1 MLLSP
6 LSASTLQ
13 MALAVG
19 LIKSS
24 GVLFVAFQ
32 ERFQSTSAE
41 TSLLSTVH
49 NAVYSVS
56 GVYATLQILIMYL
69 YNAFLLFRMF
79 ACFREL

>member
-1 MLLSP
+1 
-6 LSASTLQ
+6 

-56 GVYATLQILIMYL
+56 GVYATLQLLIMYL
-69 YNAFLLFRMF
+69 YNALKCVPVFASYNQLLSVRLRFTSN
-79 ACFREL
+79 